1 MAKDKQPFEA
11 LSETTEKQVEQ
22 NMERARGAMDNYIGF
37 LQNICSPDLTEKM
50 QTYTA
55 RNISASTE
63 CVRKLSQAKDFQEVF
78 RIQTEFMQTQ
88 MNTFAEQ
95 ARSLGEAYTKAAT
108 DATKPFR
115 MSTWITLHHRD
126 NPTIPSKKAARMGTR
141 QSRQAWGSADGFA
154 VCGFSATPAK
164 YFDPLKRQRQRE

>member
-11 LSETTEKQVEQ
+11 LSENAEKAVEQ
-22 NMERARGAMDNYIGF
+22 ARGAMDSYISF

-63 CVRKLSQAKDFQEVF
+63 CVRKLSQAKDFQEAF

-95 ARSLGEAYTKAAT
+95 AKSLGEAYTKAAT
-108 DATKPFR
+108 DATKRFG
-115 MSTWITLHHRD
+115 MST
-126 NPTIPSKKAARMGTR
+126 
-141 QSRQAWGSADGFA
+141 
-154 VCGFSATPAK
+154 
-164 YFDPLKRQRQRE
+164 